1 MATKDTFGLF
11 EENLLR
17 EIEDFSQQLSRIEGI
32 TLFAEASKKKSY

>member
-17 EIEDFSQQLSRIEGI
+17 EIEDFS
-32 TLFAEASKKKSY
+32 